1 MQISLSFS
9 SIDEMLSFCKDFKTK
24 DLSKFKELRLEV
36 NPPKEESVQPK
47 EESKELTTA
56 LKKEFK
62 LDDKAQICKSIIHK
76 MIQDKGT
83 EKVKEESVQPK
94 EESKELTTA
103 LKKEFK
109 LDDKAQICKSIIHKM
124 IQDKGTEKVKEFFLD
139 KFNKS
144 TVPDVLNMYKDKYD
158 ELEEILLKEV

>member
-9 SIDEMLSFCKDFKTK
+9 SIDELLEFCKDFKSE

-36 NPPKEESVQPK
+36 NPPTKEENKVIPPK

-62 LDDKAQICKSIIHK
+62 LDDKAQS
-76 MIQDKGT
+76 
-83 EKVKEESVQPK
+83 
-94 EESKELTTA
+94 
-103 LKKEFK
+103 
-109 LDDKAQICKSIIHKM
+109 CKSIIHKM
-124 IQDKGTEKVKEFFLD
+124 IQDKGTEKVKEFFLA

-158 ELEEILLKEV
+158 ELEAILLKGV